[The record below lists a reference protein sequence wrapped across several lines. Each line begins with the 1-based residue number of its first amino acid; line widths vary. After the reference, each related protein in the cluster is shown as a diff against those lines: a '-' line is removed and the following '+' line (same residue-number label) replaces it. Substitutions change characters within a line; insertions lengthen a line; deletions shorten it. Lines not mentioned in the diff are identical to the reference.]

1 MATKRSDKYL
11 LQQNHDH
18 ATAGQPHKKTTSSK
32 KHAKKGKKSK
42 HRTTGES
49 DDDDSDADPRPLH
62 HVSTFTELPEGASL
76 SDCDDSNPADAD
88 DPHRALDINLD
99 MYVIRLLVVCSDIPV
114 STNRPDTFTA
124 PVHCTAPKYCRS
136 EATRSRCPTPV

>member
-11 LQQNHDH
+11 LQQHHDQ
-18 ATAGQPHKKTTSSK
+18 AAGQRHKKSSSSSK
-32 KHAKKGKKSK
+32 KSAKKGKKSK
-42 HRTTGES
+42 HRAASTD

-76 SDCDDSNPADAD
+76 SDCDDSNQADAD

-99 MYVIRLLVVCSDIPV
+99 M
-114 STNRPDTFTA
+114 
-124 PVHCTAPKYCRS
+124 
-136 EATRSRCPTPV
+136 